1 MKENEYPLLNI
12 TEISWDT
19 DGETIDDLP
28 TEVKIEWDCNEWNE
42 EEVGDWLSD
51 ECGWLVNGFCVEE
64 INNKIEGNKIMN
76 NELSINNN
84 NKTEGNNTMSN
95 ELNNNN
101 NNKTEGSNTMSKTHL
116 RLSKLNVSWS
126 SLGITIDDFNKH
138 NHPNRDVEEP
148 YIINGKIWCYD
159 EKYCKKGEVVEQSWE
174 LMGESQ
180 SFDLDSHY
188 DNFGEDYGILYQ
200 KYGLFLKDEYP
211 LELEFVSGSEVKELT
226 NNPINVDEFFKG
238 KKYLEENIEGI
249 VVGNL
254 MGLGGMS

>member
-1 MKENEYPLLNI
+1 MIKL
-12 TEISWDT
+12 
-19 DGETIDDLP
+19 
-28 TEVKIEWDCNEWNE
+28 
-42 EEVGDWLSD
+42 
-51 ECGWLVNGFCVEE
+51 
-64 INNKIEGNKIMN
+64 NNKREGNKSMN
-76 NELSINNN
+76 
-84 NKTEGNNTMSN
+84 N

-101 NNKTEGSNTMSKTHL
+101 NNKTEGSNTMSNELNNNNNKTEGSNTMSTTHL

-174 LMGESQ
+174 LMGVSQ

-211 LELEFVSGSEVKELT
+211 LELEFVGDSEVEEMR
-226 NNPINVDEFFKG
+226 NNPINVDDFFNH
-238 KKYLEENIEGI
+238 KKEVEENFDEL
-249 VVGNL
+249 V
-254 MGLGGMS
+254 LGGIS